1 MDWQGPGGPPRPP
14 GGADYTVEQ
23 AIEDIV
29 ILESL
34 SGQKPAAIKV
44 EAGEANTTRL
54 KTYLSAP
61 HTLTELLP
69 VMQNMGLVVVDQKP
83 YEFKPEDGEDY
94 GYPSELWGSV
104 PRWRGCKRCGFPL
117 RGRPERLPAR

>member
-1 MDWQGPGGPPRPP
+1 METRSGRPP
-14 GGADYTVEQ
+14 TRISLADATSAAYRADYTVEQ

-83 YEFKPEDGEDY
+83 T
-94 GYPSELWGSV
+94 SST
-104 PRWRGCKRCGFPL
+104 
-117 RGRPERLPAR
+117 

>member
-1 MDWQGPGGPPRPP
+1 M
-14 GGADYTVEQ
+14 
-23 AIEDIV
+23 

-83 YEFKPEDGEDY
+83 YEFKPEG
-94 GYPSELWGSV
+94 
-104 PRWRGCKRCGFPL
+104 WRRLRLPL
-117 RGRPERLPAR
+117 RLRS

>member
-1 MDWQGPGGPPRPP
+1 M
-14 GGADYTVEQ
+14 
-23 AIEDIV
+23 

-83 YEFKPEDGEDY
+83 YEFNLRTAKTTATSTTLGSSSPRVWTQT
-94 GYPSELWGSV
+94 LW
-104 PRWRGCKRCGFPL
+104 
-117 RGRPERLPAR
+117 LPCTRMH